1 MGIKKRN
8 LLCIKRR
15 ENLDLGHML
24 LYNPY
29 KNILQNFVDLMINPK
44 AIEFDPVSRVFSGL
58 ESVSEDVKHYYEA
71 LLGVT
76 SYYQA
81 SKGGRGKYIEKKLSS
96 FVETCSLDIRL
107 SELPIWL
114 SYPLLH
120 RKKGIFTLQE
130 LSSEERS
137 ILRRSEWDWLGS
149 KEDEETIDLGNIFKE
164 SESIVFIELKNRIDS
179 GGTAARREIWNKKF
193 KNFLT
198 LISNIQ
204 KKLYRKGSY
213 TFSLIELFK
222 YFGIKHIEFYIGILF
237 DTEGK
242 PATRQSDKE
251 HGFYSSSEEGY
262 RDLKVF
268 MSSLPNVRIINEDPN
283 TLTLDVRIE
292 RFEDFSIRFSSVY
305 GNEIPKALF
314 KKGYSISDLLILRYD
329 DIWLGQLTA
338 ISERAF
344 LLKFQEN
351 TTLIIKSILQRDFKA
366 RELYDEFINSEG
378 AEDLLIKLVNY
389 LLRKYSEEFKTNY
402 IPPGKQAD
410 EYIADII
417 QVLASAEA

>member
-1 MGIKKRN
+1 MRIKKRN

-15 ENLDLGHML
+15 EGLDLGHML

-29 KNILQNFVDLMINPK
+29 KNMLQNFVELMINPK
-44 AIEFDPVSRVFSGL
+44 AIEFDPVSKVFSGL

-96 FVETCSLDIRL
+96 IIETCSLDIKL

-114 SYPLLH
+114 TYPLLH

-130 LSSEERS
+130 LSSEEKS
-137 ILRRSEWDWLGS
+137 ILRRTEWDWLGS

-164 SESIVFIELKNRIDS
+164 GVVFVELKNRVDS

-193 KNFLT
+193 KTFLT
-198 LISNIQ
+198 LISNTQ
-204 KKLYRKGSY
+204 KKLYRKNSY

-222 YFGIKHIEFYIGILF
+222 YFGIKYIELYIGILF
-237 DTEGK
+237 DIEGR

-251 HGFYSSSEEGY
+251 WGFYSSSEEGY
-262 RDLKVF
+262 RDLK
-268 MSSLPNVRIINEDPN
+268 SSINSLLNVQIINENPSS
-283 TLTLDVRIE
+283 LTLEIYIKG
-292 RFEDFSIRFSSVY
+292 FEDISIKFDSVY

-314 KKGYSISDLLILRYD
+314 KKEYSISDLLILRYD

-338 ISERAF
+338 ISERAS

-351 TTLIIKSILQRDFKA
+351 IALIIKSILKSDSIA
-366 RELYDEFINSEG
+366 RKLYDEFIVSEG
-378 AEDLLIKLVNY
+378 SEDLLIKLVNY
-389 LLRKYSEEFKTNY
+389 LLEKYSESFKPNY
-402 IPPGKQAD
+402 IPHGKQKD

-417 QVLASAEA
+417 QILASAEA